1 MGFYIDVDEC
11 KKENIPVDAALYIAA
26 IYLGTL
32 ITPDTFQEVCRR
44 GLIEYDGFDLARQPV
59 NARLTKS
66 GVELIESVFLNSE
79 FKSEDPGED
88 KFEDLAIKLREIFPT
103 GKKPGTS
110 LMWRDSTAII
120 TKKLKT
126 LAKKYQCSFTD
137 EQAINAA
144 KKYVESFNGD
154 YRFMQVLKYFICK
167 KDVNTGDENSQL
179 LSYIANEGAV
189 EPVNDSWMDSVR

>member
-1 MGFYIDVDEC
+1 MGFCIDVDEC

-44 GLIEYDGFDLARQPV
+44 GLIEYDGFDLTRQPV

-66 GVELIESVFLNSE
+66 GVELIESIFLNSE

>member
-1 MGFYIDVDEC
+1 MGFCIDVDEC

-32 ITPDTFQEVCRR
+32 ITPDTFQKVCRR

-66 GVELIESVFLNSE
+66 GVELIESIFLNSE

-189 EPVNDSWMDSVR
+189 EPINDSWMDSVR